1 MKRALLTLLATAAVG
16 CAPQYRAI
24 TFQLRS
30 QPPHP
35 VQLDDEQIEI
45 SVGVAASVRAVLHSS
60 TMIEYVDE
68 PLDLDSQDGDV
79 LQVVPGSGTYN
90 FVLIGIREGETC
102 IEVEVDFEVQEC
114 IPVRVVAPPS

>member
-1 MKRALLTLLATAAVG
+1 
-16 CAPQYRAI
+16 
-24 TFQLRS
+24 
-30 QPPHP
+30 
-35 VQLDDEQIEI
+35 
-45 SVGVAASVRAVLHSS
+45 
-60 TMIEYVDE
+60 MIEYVDE